1 MTGRGPGGPTMLQEM
16 VFAGFGGQGVLSM
29 GTLLAYAAM
38 KEGKEVSWMPSYGPE
53 MRGGTANC
61 MVNISD
67 QPISSPIVS
76 AYDVAVVL
84 NLPSLKKFEL
94 RVKKGGILIW
104 ENTSIKEPPA
114 RADIRVYGLP
124 AIEKATNELKNVKVM
139 NVLVLGALVKIN
151 HIVKKESLVVALKE
165 SLPERY
171 HHLIPL
177 NEKAIELGM
186 SLAERPELVVKP
198 DPLS

>member
-1 MTGRGPGGPTMLQEM
+1 MLQEM
-16 VFAGFGGQGVLSM
+16 IFAGFGGQGVLSM

-67 QPISSPIVS
+67 EPISSPIVS
-76 AYDVAVVL
+76 DYDVAVVL
-84 NLPSLKKFEL
+84 NQPSLNKFES

-104 ENTSIKEPPA
+104 ESTHIKEPPT
-114 RADIRVYGLP
+114 RKDITVIPLP
-124 AIEKATNELKNVKVM
+124 AVDKATNELKNVKVM
-139 NVLVLGALVKIN
+139 NMLLLGALVKLTET
-151 HIVKKESLVVALKE
+151 VKKESLMIALKDT
-165 SLPERY
+165 LPERH

-177 NEKAIELGM
+177 NEKAINMGM
-186 SLAERPELVVKP
+186 GLV
-198 DPLS
+198 